1 MFIAKPHPYLVAT
14 DGSFDL
20 SRTTTVVENL
30 KQKSFYNDILKANL
44 DDLDAL
50 QHQFYAHDRYSLLLV
65 FQAMDAAGKDST
77 IRAVFSGLNPAG
89 FQVHSFKQ
97 PSKQE
102 LDHDFLWRTAKN
114 LPERGR
120 IGIFNRSYY
129 EEVLVVRV
137 HPEYLSGQRLPYPLI
152 TDEHHPDNIW
162 QQRFQ
167 SINDHEKHL
176 ARNGTVILKF
186 FLNVSQEEQHQR
198 FLSRINDP
206 KKNWKFSPD
215 DLKESSLWNHY
226 MHAYQEALQHTS
238 KPWAPW
244 YCIPADNK
252 PAMRAMVS
260 EIIKDTLQDLDAEF
274 PQLDDKKKQNLQL
287 YKQQLII

>member
-252 PAMRAMVS
+252 PVMRAMVS